1 MVSDDIFTFLKSLN
15 SCMVVFLEQVV
26 SARVQGIGR
35 NVVFLTR
42 SGVMY
47 VSYRR
52 PKETMNMTFFF
63 LIFFLSKTFI

>member
-1 MVSDDIFTFLKSLN
+1 MTVSDDIFTYLKSLN

-35 NVVFLTR
+35 NAVFLTR

-47 VSYRR
+47 LIVDQRR
-52 PKETMNMTFFF
+52 Q
-63 LIFFLSKTFI
+63 